1 MLDIKLAIL
10 WRREGGIYLSVLK
23 TYGENLAGLKP
34 SQTYRLTSSRI
45 EGKVDGKNAISQA
58 IDLMLSTERWR
69 HLIYSGDYGV
79 ELEELFGKSRGY
91 LEADMERRFSEA
103 LAEDDRIEGINDF
116 AMSFSGD
123 EATISLTVMT
133 AFGDVS
139 VERRVPIV

>member
-1 MLDIKLAIL
+1 M
-10 WRREGGIYLSVLK
+10 SVLK

-91 LEADMERRFSEA
+91 LEADMERRFFEA

>member
-1 MLDIKLAIL
+1 M
-10 WRREGGIYLSVLK
+10 SVLK

>member
-1 MLDIKLAIL
+1 M
-10 WRREGGIYLSVLK
+10 SVLK
-23 TYGENLAGLKP
+23 TYGENLEGLKS
-34 SQTYRLTSSRI
+34 SQTYRLTNSRI
-45 EGKVDGKNAISQA
+45 QGKVDGKNAISQA

-103 LAEDDRIEGINDF
+103 LAEDDRIEGIYDF
-116 AMSFSGD
+116 AMTFSGD
-123 EATISLTVMT
+123 EANISMTVMT
-133 AFGDVS
+133 AFGGVS